1 MTVSTAILDLDGTLV
16 DSVYAH
22 TLAWRAAF
30 RDVGVDVPAYRL
42 HRLIGM
48 GGDRLVTEAAGERVE
63 DALGDELRARHPEH
77 LDHLFQ
83 HVTAVDGAG
92 ELLQALH
99 DLGLHVV
106 LASSGDAELTRRL
119 LGLVEGSD
127 ALLDEVVTGSD
138 ASRSKP
144 DGELLTRALGDHD
157 RDTAVVIGDAV
168 WDVHAARDAGLR
180 CVSVLTGG
188 FSRAELYD
196 AGAVDVLA
204 TARSLAERL
213 RDSGSLLI
221 PDGDS
226 EE

>member
-92 ELLQALH
+92 ELLQALR

-127 ALLDEVVTGSD
+127 ALLDEIVTGSD
-138 ASRSKP
+138 AARSKP

-157 RDTAVVIGDAV
+157 RDTATVIGDAV

-213 RDSGSLLI
+213 RDTGSLLR
-221 PDGDS
+221 PAGS
-226 EE
+226 REE

>member
-92 ELLQALH
+92 ALLQALH